1 MCRLGNKSRALFP
14 FWKRGEKDSELSKR
28 WYTISFVSKVVST
41 YHKRLPML
49 NISERRIFI
58 SAFHVCVMMITLDLC
73 VRLCIYVP
81 RHHVITE
88 LHVYRVGTTHYLY
101 AAVQKSI
108 LGRDVMC
115 STHVIR

>member
-1 MCRLGNKSRALFP
+1 MLSFRFGKEGEKIVSRA
-14 FWKRGEKDSELSKR
+14 KDGIPSD
-28 WYTISFVSKVVST
+28 
-41 YHKRLPML
+41 LPMM
-49 NISERRIFI
+49 NISEARTFI
-58 SAFHVCVMMITLDLC
+58 SAFHVCVMMITLDHC

-88 LHVYRVGTTHYLY
+88 LHVYRVEITRYLY
-101 AAVQKSI
+101 AAAQKSI